1 MTAMNVKSLKH
12 LLFSL
17 LILACWVLMI
27 GCVAAYVLLT
37 TTWGAKIAATY
48 VIESY
53 IPFCNV
59 HIGDYQGT
67 IEKGLKLKDVTI
79 SRIPWVKGA
88 MIHAQDLQIRVPL
101 RHWDQVEVNIVNAK
115 IVLPGSDPLV
125 FTGTIIKKEIQGN
138 CYSNNIDARQVVEA
152 LGYDELAR
160 SIYGYLSKVDFKVEG
175 TVNAPRLRGHFIVD
189 KFIYK
194 NTTQVND
201 GFSSLD
207 LTFLSLGEN
216 AALKGYII
224 MQSALVKV
232 GKVGIDLMTSKVDFD
247 GDVRDFKLDIHGSS
261 RIEDIVIDMAIKETF
276 KKPKLIFNSDP
287 PMPEEMILIALG
299 TGKAWSATESEQG
312 IGLRRKLTDTFKVGM
327 EVKEWQ
333 TQLGNDQPLGYS
345 RTLEGQMKVTDKF
358 SLNVAKKYL
367 PANTA
372 SSTPGLGSS
381 STPRQNESEI
391 YLQYKQRF

>member
-1 MTAMNVKSLKH
+1 
-12 LLFSL
+12 
-17 LILACWVLMI
+17 MI
-27 GCVAAYVLLT
+27 GCVSAYVLLT

-59 HIGDYQGT
+59 HIGDYKGT

-79 SRIPWVKGA
+79 TRIPWIKGA
-88 MIHAQDLQIRVPL
+88 IIHAQDLQIRVPL

-125 FTGTIIKKEIQGN
+125 FTGSIVNKEIKGN

-175 TVNAPRLRGHFIVD
+175 NVSAPRLKGHFIVD
-189 KFIYK
+189 KFVYK

-207 LTFLSLGEN
+207 LAFLSLGDKP
-216 AALKGYII
+216 ALRGYII

-247 GDVRDFKLDIHGSS
+247 GDVTDFKLDIHGSS

-287 PMPEEMILIALG
+287 PMPEEMILIALA
-299 TGKAWSATESEQG
+299 TGKAWSAIESEQG

-367 PANTA
+367 PANA
-372 SSTPGLGSS
+372 SSSNVGAGSS
-381 STPRQNESEI
+381 VAPRQDESEI